1 MPLLIPIKALEERE
15 KLRKTMSRFA
25 GWSSPQLPQDVA
37 WQFDITSMYGKKVL
51 AVQQMK
57 FQDGQYGP
65 IQVLGYSGSGKGKCL
80 GSIDRRLQLLTGEGA
95 EFGRLVRKQSGAY
108 ELKESDTGRH
118 RWLVQANMKFHG
130 HEYFTVTWRPRRRL
144 LSTVNRGED
153 QLSEYMKVMP
163 TPGVDVVLV
172 VLCCIGL
179 FVFRID
185 AQEQAAEVP
194 EADPEDAEG
203 SGLAGD
209 GERPEET
216 GRGSL
221 MMKHKAAADGR
232 IRIPKGFTDPTSQVA
247 AARHGTDMG
256 DEGNPRPSVT
266 ASSDAEGAGPRGPRG
281 SSKQA
286 LPGSGGDGEKFGD
299 LSDVPPQ
306 RLKEVKA
313 VIKSTRDL
321 WQKGRVGG
329 VSHLREWI
337 DTLQR
342 LSGLSRQVCLQ
353 LCVAMSR
360 CLAAERKD
368 EKPSR
373 VDLQQAFVRMGG
385 SRHACHMMML
395 RLHDERIV
403 AQVIR
408 LLAASVENAPLA
420 AEALMRDNLDN
431 VKLVMRSMERHLACP
446 EVAEAGCLLIGHLCS
461 CTATES
467 GELMPVRVK
476 AHRDSQNTLCREGAV
491 EIIVD
496 IMCLYM
502 KDVRTMTN
510 RAHMLMQEKLKEA
523 EGKRQRQDELDMG
536 LGRPDRAA
544 VNMFGKLGGALK
556 ERILKVQAN
565 IELRQAWQ
573 KLLDLE
579 VSVGRLLN
587 AALQA
592 LLLLVVG
599 NTNAIR
605 QLSGN
610 FYTYHLNKLLDLG
623 EAFIG
628 AAADAAKDAKER
640 KEARRGMMRG
650 EESDGEDYAN
660 PDKSLRIRGK
670 VGRVEVPE
678 GQERRSMLSM
688 ETLSLKCQVLV
699 DALRGHS
706 AKDRPTIV
714 CKACRLFLLILEH
727 HKGLIMKANDQ
738 GKNQCRRVEL
748 QLRNPAPSD
757 DLHFTEIFKPLES
770 VLAAFISVLKTHN
783 ENSPVISA
791 VFQVIAKLRELAL
804 LSVPAGMHLNGSNAE
819 KQWQVLIANA
829 GEGAEY
835 VIRKAAQRLAVALEE
850 TKKGDH
856 RIETFHLKPNQIE
869 GNGEWLTP
877 RMREEVREMIHVG
890 EVLAADAFKAAWAE
904 QEEPLRWE
912 KIYQKQQQL
921 KAQEKYRE
929 DKRKA
934 KEMGISYEEFHQ
946 LELEEQARKEAADD
960 DSSSSGMSGFE
971 REDNPQQGV
980 AVEEEDEVL
989 NFDEEDVMGD
999 VQWLRA
1005 IGFGSHDED
1014 DFDRLWRKPITD
1026 ILLRNIPER
1035 APPDSKWAIEAAQR
1049 RRELVEQAEK
1059 TGEPL
1064 EDPDM
1069 DELLQIEMLE
1079 SVQGKLKIRAL
1090 VRPQDQIQ
1098 ANNIETRGKE
1108 LTDPKG
1114 ASKVIVQEVAKGF
1127 RRSGYLLPKYG
1138 FACRIQ
1144 KRAASL
1150 TQLAREAQKTS

>member
-1 MPLLIPIKALEERE
+1 
-15 KLRKTMSRFA
+15 
-25 GWSSPQLPQDVA
+25 
-37 WQFDITSMYGKKVL
+37 
-51 AVQQMK
+51 
-57 FQDGQYGP
+57 
-65 IQVLGYSGSGKGKCL
+65 
-80 GSIDRRLQLLTGEGA
+80 
-95 EFGRLVRKQSGAY
+95 
-108 ELKESDTGRH
+108 
-118 RWLVQANMKFHG
+118 
-130 HEYFTVTWRPRRRL
+130 
-144 LSTVNRGED
+144 
-153 QLSEYMKVMP
+153 
-163 TPGVDVVLV
+163 
-172 VLCCIGL
+172 
-179 FVFRID
+179 
-185 AQEQAAEVP
+185 
-194 EADPEDAEG
+194 
-203 SGLAGD
+203 
-209 GERPEET
+209 
-216 GRGSL
+216 
-221 MMKHKAAADGR
+221 
-232 IRIPKGFTDPTSQVA
+232 
-247 AARHGTDMG
+247 
-256 DEGNPRPSVT
+256 
-266 ASSDAEGAGPRGPRG
+266 
-281 SSKQA
+281 
-286 LPGSGGDGEKFGD
+286 
-299 LSDVPPQ
+299 
-306 RLKEVKA
+306 
-313 VIKSTRDL
+313 
-321 WQKGRVGG
+321 
-329 VSHLREWI
+329 
-337 DTLQR
+337 
-342 LSGLSRQVCLQ
+342 
-353 LCVAMSR
+353 
-360 CLAAERKD
+360 
-368 EKPSR
+368 
-373 VDLQQAFVRMGG
+373 
-385 SRHACHMMML
+385 
-395 RLHDERIV
+395 
-403 AQVIR
+403 
-408 LLAASVENAPLA
+408 
-420 AEALMRDNLDN
+420 
-431 VKLVMRSMERHLACP
+431 
-446 EVAEAGCLLIGHLCS
+446 
-461 CTATES
+461 
-467 GELMPVRVK
+467 
-476 AHRDSQNTLCREGAV
+476 
-491 EIIVD
+491 
-496 IMCLYM
+496 
-502 KDVRTMTN
+502 
-510 RAHMLMQEKLKEA
+510 
-523 EGKRQRQDELDMG
+523 
-536 LGRPDRAA
+536 
-544 VNMFGKLGGALK
+544 
-556 ERILKVQAN
+556 
-565 IELRQAWQ
+565 
-573 KLLDLE
+573 
-579 VSVGRLLN
+579 
-587 AALQA
+587 
-592 LLLLVVG
+592 
-599 NTNAIR
+599 
-605 QLSGN
+605 
-610 FYTYHLNKLLDLG
+610 
-623 EAFIG
+623 
-628 AAADAAKDAKER
+628 
-640 KEARRGMMRG
+640 MMRG

-678 GQERRSMLSM
+678 AEERRSMLSM
-688 ETLSLKCQVLV
+688 ETLSLKCQ
-699 DALRGHS
+699 ALRGHS

-904 QEEPLRWE
+904 QEESPCVSAKHVRSMGVVFSEEPLRWE

-1005 IGFGSHDED
+1005 IGFGSHDEDAATSAFD